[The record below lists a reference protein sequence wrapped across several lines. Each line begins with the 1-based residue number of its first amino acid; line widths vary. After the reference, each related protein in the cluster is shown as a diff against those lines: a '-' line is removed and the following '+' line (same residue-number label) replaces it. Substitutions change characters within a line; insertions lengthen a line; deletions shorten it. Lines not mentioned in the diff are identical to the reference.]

1 MLLLL
6 HVCVCVCVCVC
17 VVKNIYRMYINSHLN
32 RKRVYVGNLEEEM
45 ECENKG
51 VKKRE
56 LKKLEHVQD
65 A

>member
-1 MLLLL
+1 MDPSQK
-6 HVCVCVCVCVC
+6 CASAAARVC

-32 RKRVYVGNLEEEM
+32 RKSVYVGNLEEET

-51 VKKRE
+51 VKKKK